1 MTIRNFNTFLLFKL
15 PSAFFCGVRLKLLSK
30 ERAVV
35 AVGLNFLNKNPF
47 KSMFWAVQG
56 MAAEL
61 STGAIILSEVKKS
74 PISISMLVTRN
85 EAEFLKK
92 AKGKITFT
100 CTDVALVENQVK
112 KLLKSESG
120 ARFWMESEGIDQ
132 QGNVVSR
139 FRFEWSLKARSKA

>member
-1 MTIRNFNTFLLFKL
+1 MNTRNFNRFLFLKL
-15 PSAFFCGVRLKLLSK
+15 PSAFLCGVRLRSLNK

-35 AVGLNFLNKNPF
+35 TVTLNFLNKNPF

-61 STGAIILSEVKKS
+61 ATGAIILSEIRNSTV
-74 PISISMLVTRN
+74 PISMLVTRN

-100 CTDVALVENQVK
+100 CSDVALVKNQFATH
-112 KLLKSESG
+112 LQSEKG
-120 ARFWMESEGIDQ
+120 TRFWMQSEGVDQ
-132 QGNVVSR
+132 QGDVVSR
-139 FRFEWSLKARSKA
+139 FRFEWSIKAKN

>member
-1 MTIRNFNTFLLFKL
+1 MTIRNFNRFLFLKL
-15 PSAFFCGVRLKLLSK
+15 PSAFLCGVRLRSLNK

-35 AVGLNFLNKNPF
+35 TVTLNFLNKNPF

-61 STGAIILSEVKKS
+61 ATGAIILSEIRNSTV
-74 PISISMLVTRN
+74 PTSMLVTRN

-100 CTDVALVENQVK
+100 CTDVALVKNQFAK
-112 KLLKSESG
+112 HLQSETG
-120 ARFWMESEGIDQ
+120 TRFWMQSEGVDE
-132 QGNVVSR
+132 QGEVVSR
-139 FRFEWSLKARSKA
+139 FRFEWSVKAKD

>member
-1 MTIRNFNTFLLFKL
+1 MRNFNRFLFLKL
-15 PSAFFCGVRLKLLSK
+15 PSAFLCGVRLRSLNE

-35 AVGLNFLNKNPF
+35 TVTLNFLNKNPF

-61 STGAIILSEVKKS
+61 ATGAIILAEVRNTTV
-74 PISISMLVTRN
+74 PISMLVTRN

-100 CTDVALVENQVK
+100 CTDVTLVKNQFATH
-112 KLLKSESG
+112 LQSETG
-120 ARFWMESEGIDQ
+120 TRFWMQSEGVDQ
-132 QGNVVSR
+132 QGEVVSR
-139 FRFEWSLKARSKA
+139 FRFEWSIKAKD

>member
-1 MTIRNFNTFLLFKL
+1 MTIRNFNRFLFLKL
-15 PSAFFCGVRLKLLSK
+15 PSAFLCGVRLRSLNK

-35 AVGLNFLNKNPF
+35 TVTLNFLNKNPF

-61 STGAIILSEVKKS
+61 ATGAIILSEVRS
-74 PISISMLVTRN
+74 STVPISMLVIRN

-100 CTDVALVENQVK
+100 CTDVALVKNQFYTY
-112 KLLKSESG
+112 LQSETG
-120 ARFWMESEGIDQ
+120 TRFWMQSEGVDE
-132 QGNVVSR
+132 QGEVVSR
-139 FRFEWSLKARSKA
+139 FRFEWSVKAKD

>member
-1 MTIRNFNTFLLFKL
+1 MTIRNFNRFLFLKL
-15 PSAFFCGVRLKLLSK
+15 PSAFLCGVRLRSLNK

-35 AVGLNFLNKNPF
+35 TVTLNFLNKNPF

-61 STGAIILSEVKKS
+61 ATGAIILSEVRS
-74 PISISMLVTRN
+74 STVPISMLVTRN

-100 CTDVALVENQVK
+100 CTDVALVKK
-112 KLLKSESG
+112 KLAKHLQSETG
-120 ARFWMESEGIDQ
+120 TRFWMQSEGVDE
-132 QGNVVSR
+132 QGEVVSR
-139 FRFEWSLKARSKA
+139 FRFEWSVKAKD

>member
-1 MTIRNFNTFLLFKL
+1 MTIRNFNRFIFLKL
-15 PSAFFCGVRLKLLSK
+15 PSAFLCGVRLRSLNK

-35 AVGLNFLNKNPF
+35 TVTLNFLNKNPF

-61 STGAIILSEVKKS
+61 ATGVIILSEVRS
-74 PISISMLVTRN
+74 STIPISMLVTRN

-100 CTDVALVENQVK
+100 CTDVALVKNQFAK
-112 KLLKSESG
+112 HLQSETG
-120 ARFWMESEGIDQ
+120 TRFWMQSEGVDE
-132 QGNVVSR
+132 QGEVVSR
-139 FRFEWSLKARSKA
+139 FRFEWSVKAKD

>member
-1 MTIRNFNTFLLFKL
+1 MSIRNFNRFLFLKL
-15 PSAFFCGVRLKLLSK
+15 PSAFFCGVRLRSLNA

-35 AVGLNFLNKNPF
+35 TVTLNFLNKNPF

-61 STGAIILSEVKKS
+61 STGAIILSEVRNCTI
-74 PISISMLVTRN
+74 PISMLVIRN

-100 CTDVALVENQVK
+100 CTDVALVKNQFATQVQNDT
-112 KLLKSESG
+112 G
-120 ARFWMESEGIDQ
+120 TRFWMQSEGVDE
-132 QGNVVSR
+132 QGDVVSR
-139 FRFEWSLKARSKA
+139 FRFEWSIKAKD

>member
-1 MTIRNFNTFLLFKL
+1 MTIRNFNRFLFLKL
-15 PSAFFCGVRLKLLSK
+15 PSAFLCGVRLRSLNE

-35 AVGLNFLNKNPF
+35 TVTLNFLNKNPF

-61 STGAIILSEVKKS
+61 ATGAIILSEVRNS
-74 PISISMLVTRN
+74 TFPISMLVTRN

-100 CTDVALVENQVK
+100 CTDVALVKNQ
-112 KLLKSESG
+112 LTTYLQGETG
-120 ARFWMESEGIDQ
+120 TRFWMQSEGVDQ

-139 FRFEWSLKARSKA
+139 FRFEWSIKAKE

>member
-1 MTIRNFNTFLLFKL
+1 MTIRNFNRFLFLKL
-15 PSAFFCGVRLKLLSK
+15 PSAFLCGVRLRSLNK

-35 AVGLNFLNKNPF
+35 TVTLNFLNKNPF

-61 STGAIILSEVKKS
+61 ATGAIILSEVRS
-74 PISISMLVTRN
+74 STVPISMLVTRN

-100 CTDVALVENQVK
+100 CTDVALVKNQFAK
-112 KLLKSESG
+112 HLQSDTG
-120 ARFWMESEGIDQ
+120 TRFWMQSEGVDER
-132 QGNVVSR
+132 GEVVSR
-139 FRFEWSLKARSKA
+139 FRFEWSVKAKD

>member
-1 MTIRNFNTFLLFKL
+1 MTILNFNRFLFLKL
-15 PSAFFCGVRLKLLSK
+15 PSAFLCGVRLRSLNK

-35 AVGLNFLNKNPF
+35 TVTLNLLNKNPF

-61 STGAIILSEVKKS
+61 ATGAIILSEVRS
-74 PISISMLVTRN
+74 STVPISMLVIRN

-100 CTDVALVENQVK
+100 CTDVALVKNQFATH
-112 KLLKSESG
+112 LQSETG
-120 ARFWMESEGIDQ
+120 TRFWMQSDGVDE
-132 QGNVVSR
+132 QGEVVSR
-139 FRFEWSLKARSKA
+139 FRFEWSVKAKD